1 MILNRW
7 SGLGLLLLAM
17 FALWL
22 LLAGPQSLLGLDT
35 GHVGMVLLITTAWV
49 SLFAVS
55 RLPRDAVAEAAS
67 PGEWNAWIG
76 TVFMAAAVAYL
87 VSNVDAFRA
96 ATVWNDPVTGRV
108 VRNLVALL
116 IAWSVLRGVLARR
129 WSEAVAEDER
139 DREIASKAVAWAR
152 FGLFAFCVGVA
163 GVLGLSPQDRL
174 QWASHLAVANLL
186 ILGLMLSCLLEYFGT
201 AIYYWRDRH

>member
-1 MILNRW
+1 MIVNRW
-7 SGLGLLLLAM
+7 SGLGLLVSAM

-22 LLAGPQSLLGLDT
+22 LLASPDSLLGLDT

-116 IAWSVLRGVLARR
+116 IAWSVLRGVLAKR
-129 WSEAVAEDER
+129 WSEAVTEDER
-139 DREIASKAVAWAR
+139 DREIAAKAAGWGR
-152 FGLFAFCVGVA
+152 FGLVAFCVGVA

-174 QWASHLAVANLL
+174 QWASHLVIANLL
-186 ILGLMLSCLLEYFGT
+186 ILGLMLSCLLEYLGT
-201 AIYYWRDRH
+201 AVYYWRDRH

>member
-139 DREIASKAVAWAR
+139 DREIASKAVEWAR
-152 FGLFAFCVGVA
+152 FGLVAFCVGVA

-174 QWASHLAVANLL
+174 QWATPLVIANLL

>member
-1 MILNRW
+1 MIVNRW
-7 SGLGLLLLAM
+7 SGLGLLLSAM

-22 LLAGPQSLLGLDT
+22 LLASPDSLLGLDT

-129 WSEAVAEDER
+129 WSEAVTEDER
-139 DREIASKAVAWAR
+139 DREIAAKAAGWGR
-152 FGLFAFCVGVA
+152 FGLVAFCVGVA
-163 GVLGLSPQDRL
+163 GILGLSPQDRL
-174 QWASHLAVANLL
+174 QWASHLVIANLL
-186 ILGLMLSCLLEYFGT
+186 ILGLMLSCLLEYLGT

>member
-1 MILNRW
+1 MIVNRW
-7 SGLGLLLLAM
+7 SGLGLLVSAM

-22 LLAGPQSLLGLDT
+22 LLASPPSLLGVDT

-129 WSEAVAEDER
+129 WSEAVTEDER
-139 DREIASKAVAWAR
+139 DREIAAKAAGWGR
-152 FGLFAFCVGVA
+152 FGLVAFCVGVA

-174 QWASHLAVANLL
+174 QWASHLVIANLL
-186 ILGLMLSCLLEYFGT
+186 IFGLMLSCLLEYLGT
-201 AIYYWRDRH
+201 AVYYWRDRH

>member
-1 MILNRW
+1 MIVNRW
-7 SGLGLLLLAM
+7 SGLGLLLSAM

-22 LLAGPQSLLGLDT
+22 LLASPDSLLGLDT

-49 SLFAVS
+49 SLLAVS

-129 WSEAVAEDER
+129 WSEAVTEDER
-139 DREIASKAVAWAR
+139 DREIAAKAADWGR
-152 FGLFAFCVGVA
+152 FGLVAFCVGVA

-174 QWASHLAVANLL
+174 QWASHLVIANLL
-186 ILGLMLSCLLEYFGT
+186 ILGLMLSCLLEYLGT